1 MKNERLFSDFP
12 PFSNKEWKA
21 QIEKD
26 LKGKPYEDLIKE
38 NVLGSTTEPVYT
50 SSENLY
56 LPNARRGVK
65 SENNDWAIYQ
75 TIQLSND
82 TKSDNTEILD
92 LLNKGLT
99 GIKLKGDPT
108 ADTLLNIAPEYINTE
123 FSDYSSLEQLSK
135 VIAHAFG
142 KEKNAYQIHLNFD
155 PISKAAITGNW
166 SNKKQELLP
175 GIDAIKGFAGYKG
188 LRVFT
193 VNAGI
198 YHNCGAGAVSE
209 IGLALA
215 QAHEYLVEL
224 LESGIS
230 IDDASAQIK
239 IELAIG
245 RDFFSEIAK
254 FRAFR
259 MLWSRMIEEYNPKHS
274 CSKSIVINAQT
285 SEFWN
290 TVYDPYVNMLRATT
304 QAMSAS
310 LGGVDGI
317 EVKSYNSAW
326 EEGNE
331 FSHRVARNVQL
342 LLKEES
348 YFDKV
353 IDPAGGSYYIE
364 QLTQELAE
372 KAWLK
377 FQKIEKK
384 GGFIGLVTSGNLHR
398 ELQEEASAQIAAF
411 EKRDIKVLGVNLY
424 SNQNEKALDRFAIS
438 AIKDEKNKFDFSPI
452 QPIRIVGKAEEER
465 LSKELEEIK

>member
-1 MKNERLFSDFP
+1 
-12 PFSNKEWKA
+12 
-21 QIEKD
+21 
-26 LKGKPYEDLIKE
+26 
-38 NVLGSTTEPVYT
+38 
-50 SSENLY
+50 
-56 LPNARRGVK
+56 
-65 SENNDWAIYQ
+65 
-75 TIQLSND
+75 
-82 TKSDNTEILD
+82 
-92 LLNKGLT
+92 
-99 GIKLKGDPT
+99 
-108 ADTLLNIAPEYINTE
+108 
-123 FSDYSSLEQLSK
+123 
-135 VIAHAFG
+135 
-142 KEKNAYQIHLNFD
+142 
-155 PISKAAITGNW
+155 
-166 SNKKQELLP
+166 
-175 GIDAIKGFAGYKG
+175 
-188 LRVFT
+188 
-193 VNAGI
+193 
-198 YHNCGAGAVSE
+198 
-209 IGLALA
+209 
-215 QAHEYLVEL
+215 
-224 LESGIS
+224 
-230 IDDASAQIK
+230 
-239 IELAIG
+239 
-245 RDFFSEIAK
+245 
-254 FRAFR
+254 
-259 MLWSRMIEEYNPKHS
+259 
-274 CSKSIVINAQT
+274 
-285 SEFWN
+285 
-290 TVYDPYVNMLRATT
+290 MLRATT

-411 EKRDIKVLGVNLY
+411 EKGDIKVLGVNLY